1 MRPDR
6 GHVPPNCGSRGDI
19 RCCADR
25 RRGAYLMVGREK
37 GQRGGGRSSRE
48 IIAAFE
54 RETGKPVDPEQPSQS
69 DIEAKAIAA
78 VVRYIG
84 S

>member
-6 GHVPPNCGSRGDI
+6 GHVPPNCGSRGDV

-25 RRGAYLMVGREK
+25 RRGGLPHGGAEK
-37 GQRGGGRSSRE
+37 GQPGGGRSSRE

-54 RETGKPVDPEQPSQS
+54 RETGKPVDLEQPSQS
-69 DIEAKAIAA
+69 DIEAQALAA
-78 VVRYIG
+78 VA
-84 S
+84 